1 MTGDLSFGDNDKAIF
16 GASTNLEIY
25 ANGGYSYIDE
35 VGLNNLNIR
44 TNGANIGI
52 YDTANSQYMAKFTT
66 GGDAELYHNGSEKLA
81 TTSTGINVT
90 GTVTADG
97 LTVDG
102 NATITTADNST
113 NLSLV
118 STDADAS
125 VGPVLDLYRNSAS
138 PADNDVTGR
147 IIFSAENDADEKIEY
162 QRIITYMPDVSDGSE
177 DGAFQHYIMKDG
189 TRIQRLEHSPTESV
203 FNQDSADV
211 DFRVESNGNANMLFV
226 DGGNDRVGI
235 GTSSPSVSLTTLAGT
250 ANTAIARFSGSEG
263 ARGLVIETASTT
275 RDDDTVVFNAS
286 DAFGRIS
293 FETNSTQRMTIDT
306 SGNVTASNS
315 VGVSGNAGMPV
326 LQQAAGSA
334 SFPSYSFYDD
344 GNTGMFRPSADAL
357 AFATG
362 GSEVVRLSGGNLLV
376 GLSAV
381 EAVGTSAGT
390 QLRADGLVYAAATS
404 DAHILSRRSTDG
416 SILNFRKDTT
426 TVGSIASVGGLIQ
439 FGQGN
444 ANLKFSN
451 ASDVITPANGSGT
464 DNNNAIDLGSSS
476 AAFKSLYLSGT
487 IGADS
492 STAFTSMDGRLM
504 FDNDYSSS
512 ALGPNKVVLQAEGNW
527 VGGLGVSNNFLDI
540 YTGGGI
546 RFNKSASQTSYSAPM
561 TLDASG
567 NLLHGKTVQSIGT
580 VGVTLVNGQITAT
593 ADGAD
598 AIRLNR
604 KSSDGSII
612 DLRKDGSTVGSIASV
627 GGLIQFGQG
636 NANLK
641 LSNAADAIT
650 PANGSGTDNDNAL
663 DLGSSS
669 ARFDDIHATNG
680 TIQTSDRNEKQDIE
694 ELTDAEQRVAVAA
707 KGLLRKFRWR
717 DAVTE
722 KGDEARTHFG
732 IIAQD
737 LQAAFAAEGLDASD
751 YAMFISTTWWET
763 QTEVAA
769 VEAVEAQ
776 DAVYNEDGELVTEA
790 VEAVEAK
797 EAYTRIDTYNSEEE
811 APEGATE
818 KTRMG
823 VRYSELL
830 AFIIAAI

>member
-527 VGGLGVSNNFLDI
+527 VGGLGISNNFLDI

-546 RFNKSASQTSYSAPM
+546 RFNKSASQTSYSAQM

-567 NLLHGKTVQSIGT
+567 NLGIGT
-580 VGVTLVNGQITAT
+580 SSVSAGFLVEGTGDARFGDTAGDDAVELGWSQGGGYAFVQAYDRNASAQRDLLLNGVVKVLATGDVRFSGNSHTPYIQLANSGRVASNPGYSFNNDTNSGMYQPSGAADTVAFSTAGTERLRLSSTGHAMLGTTSDEGASGNTKKMVAGHFTTKNGAT
-593 ADGAD
+593 
-598 AIRLNR
+598 
-604 KSSDGSII
+604 
-612 DLRKDGSTVGSIASV
+612 TIASTGV
-627 GGLIQFGQG
+627 ATTLHSLASQSACFLVS
-636 NANLK
+636 AM
-641 LSNAADAIT
+641 
-650 PANGSGTDNDNAL
+650 GSGTGNIEDNTTAILHMNN
-663 DLGSSS
+663 S
-669 ARFDDIHATNG
+669 ATRITTIHAGSRVVLSMSGTNLQVTQSIFG
-680 TIQTSDRNEKQDIE
+680 G
-694 ELTDAEQRVAVAA
+694 AV
-707 KGLLRKFRWR
+707 
-717 DAVTE
+717 
-722 KGDEARTHFG
+722 
-732 IIAQD
+732 I
-737 LQAAFAAEGLDASD
+737 
-751 YAMFISTTWWET
+751 TWSIM
-763 QTEVAA
+763 
-769 VEAVEAQ
+769 
-776 DAVYNEDGELVTEA
+776 
-790 VEAVEAK
+790 
-797 EAYTRIDTYNSEEE
+797 RI
-811 APEGATE
+811 
-818 KTRMG
+818 R
-823 VRYSELL
+823 
-830 AFIIAAI
+830 